1 MDNPWGLHIIS
12 ARQLARKALA
22 IARPSGDRQGSIEQA
37 TCVAMPDRFKLAVCH
52 AGSITMKLAG
62 LAATLMF
69 AGTVGALAG
78 CSQQTPAPAAG
89 SAPAQAAAEP
99 AEATRN
105 LDTYRQLL
113 RIHNDEM
120 AVTIGKSI
128 VSQYP
133 SSAAAKEVQHTLPE
147 VQKRYTENSEKD
159 RLQRL
164 WIYQV
169 SPMAG
174 GTQSTASIYS
184 SQPGGND
191 RVQLNLRRHTKWGQ
205 NAYLYG
211 SKPGFVCRHT
221 CSLGVVADGKPVH
234 VTAFAPP
241 TGEPALMI
249 NDDKAFIALLEK
261 SKKISMDV
269 TLADGEK
276 KQTLVYEVAGFD
288 ASKWLPLPKGGK
300 PDRKKK
306 Q

>member
-1 MDNPWGLHIIS
+1 MG
-12 ARQLARKALA
+12 
-22 IARPSGDRQGSIEQA
+22 
-37 TCVAMPDRFKLAVCH
+37 TPDRFKLAACH
-52 AGSITMKLAG
+52 SGCLTMKFASLATAW
-62 LAATLMF
+62 LF
-69 AGTVGALAG
+69 AGIAGALAG
-78 CSQQTPAPAAG
+78 CSQQSAAPPAASAASPAAG
-89 SAPAQAAAEP
+89 DPAD
-99 AEATRN
+99 ATRN

-120 AVTIGKSI
+120 SVTMGKQI
-128 VSQYP
+128 VSQFP
-133 SSAAAKEVQHTLPE
+133 SSAAAKEVQQTLPE
-147 VQKRYTENSEKD
+147 IEKRYTQSSETN
-159 RLQRL
+159 RLQNL

-184 SQPGGND
+184 NQPAGNE

-249 NDDKAFIALLEK
+249 NDDKGFIALLKK

-269 TLADGEK
+269 TLASGEK
-276 KQTLVYEVAGFD
+276 KVTLVYEVAGFD
-288 ASKWLPLPKGGK
+288 SSKWLPLPKG
-300 PDRKKK
+300 KKK
-306 Q
+306 